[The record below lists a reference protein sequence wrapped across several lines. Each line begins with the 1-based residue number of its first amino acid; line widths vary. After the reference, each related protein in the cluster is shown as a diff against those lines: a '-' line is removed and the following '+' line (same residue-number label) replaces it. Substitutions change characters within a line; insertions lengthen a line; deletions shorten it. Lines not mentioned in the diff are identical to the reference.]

1 MRKIAAA
8 LSVVLSLVV
17 LNVGVAVGASNGSDR
32 PYADTGSAVLSIDL
46 GSGTVALAGTR
57 HATHLGISTWT
68 ASNVLIDASALPL
81 VGVTYDDTIT
91 AANGDTLNTTAV
103 ATIDTSTLGV
113 SPLAFSAF
121 ETITGGTGRFEGASG
136 SFTVTGFVDL
146 DLSTATGV
154 LTFTSTGTISY

>member
-1 MRKIAAA
+1 MRKIAVAF
-8 LSVVLSLVV
+8 SVVLSLVV
-17 LNVGVAVGASNGSDR
+17 LNVGVAVGARNGSDR
-32 PYADTGSAVLSIDL
+32 PYADTGTAVLSIDL

-57 HATHLGISTWT
+57 HATHLGNATWT
-68 ASNVLIDASALPL
+68 AANIVIDASTLPL

-103 ATIDTSTLGV
+103 ATIDITTLGV
-113 SPLAFSAF
+113 SPLAFLAF

-146 DLSTATGV
+146 DLSTGTGV
-154 LTFTSTGTISY
+154 LTFTSSGAISY